1 MRLTVYFPEDSPTTH
16 EFVGSKLTVGRL
28 GDNEVQL
35 DEGSVSSHHAEIEA
49 GEAGAVLRDLDSTNG
64 TFLNGEQITGGVPL
78 HEGDEIYF
86 GGVRTV
92 FMAAAPE
99 RTAAVAAPVAAAP
112 ELAVAAA
119 GTGLPANFVY
129 MSPLPK
135 PVQARDSLGLVA
147 WACAGLGVLAAVYA
161 LFTIFTA

>member
-16 EFVGSKLTVGRL
+16 EFVGSSLTVGRL
-28 GDNEVQL
+28 GDNDVQL

-64 TFLNGEQITGGVPL
+64 TFLNGEQVTGEASL
-78 HEGDEIYF
+78 NEGDEIYF
-86 GGVRTV
+86 GGVRAV

-99 RTAAVAAPVAAAP
+99 MPAAAPAPVSAAP

-119 GTGLPANFVY
+119 GTGIPANFTY

-135 PVQARDSLGLVA
+135 PAQSRDTLGMVA

>member
-1 MRLTVYFPEDSPTTH
+1 MRLIVYFPEDSPTTH

-28 GDNEVQL
+28 GDNDVQL

-49 GEAGAVLRDLDSTNG
+49 GDAGAVLRDLESTNG
-64 TFLNGEQITGGVPL
+64 TFLNGEQVTGEVSL
-78 HEGDEIYF
+78 NEGDEIYF

-99 RTAAVAAPVAAAP
+99 ASAVAAPALSATP

-119 GTGLPANFVY
+119 GTGIPANFTY

-135 PVQARDSLGLVA
+135 PAKSRDTLGMVA
-147 WACAGLGVLAAVYA
+147 WACAGLGVLAAAYA
-161 LFTIFTA
+161 LFTIFSA